1 MPERFVTT
9 HAVKHQQSWW
19 TAEGKNYATGNFIAH
34 RRILLFRIT
43 FTAEMGHR
51 QFIDI
56 GLRGR
61 RGR

>member
-43 FTAEMGHR
+43 FTAEMGHS
-51 QFIDI
+51 QFIDKA
-56 GLRGR
+56 
-61 RGR
+61 